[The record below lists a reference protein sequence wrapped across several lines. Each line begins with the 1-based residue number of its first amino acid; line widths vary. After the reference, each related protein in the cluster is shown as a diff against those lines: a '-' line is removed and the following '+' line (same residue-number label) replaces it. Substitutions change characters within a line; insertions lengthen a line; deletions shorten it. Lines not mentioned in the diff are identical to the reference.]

1 MKRAVLILSNHPYGE
16 TSTVKSKFAL
26 ISMFVL
32 AFSGTAIGQDLPS
45 TSFQAMDKDGNGN
58 LNDKELKKHPDY
70 EKLSAQ
76 MDTLDKDKDG
86 FLNDDEFSGF
96 ETGATQPVEDAGSSM
111 GTRSP
116 VTKPGN

>member
-1 MKRAVLILSNHPYGE
+1 MVE
-16 TSTVKSKFAL
+16 TVKSKFAL

-86 FLNDDEFSGF
+86 FLNDNEFSGF
-96 ETGATQPVEDAGSSM
+96 ETGGSQPVEDAGSSM